1 MVEYYSVQSNKC
13 LHNSLLKVKGDLK
26 TAFALTLRELR
37 IKRGLS
43 QQALADYCDLE
54 RVYISKLERGL
65 SMPSIETIFK
75 IAEVLDI
82 RPSELVLYLERYA
95 GNNNW

>member
-1 MVEYYSVQSNKC
+1 
-13 LHNSLLKVKGDLK
+13 VKGDLK
-26 TAFALTLRELR
+26 TAFAATLKELR

-75 IAEVLDI
+75 IAEVLNI
-82 RPSELVLYLERYA
+82 KPSELVEHVEKA
-95 GNNNW
+95 CKK